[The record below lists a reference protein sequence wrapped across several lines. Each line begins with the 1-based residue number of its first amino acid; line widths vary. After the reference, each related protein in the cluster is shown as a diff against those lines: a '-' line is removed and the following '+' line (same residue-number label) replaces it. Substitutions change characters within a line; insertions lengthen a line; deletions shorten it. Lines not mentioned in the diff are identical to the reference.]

1 MLQCGWEELFANEG
15 VALIFRDFLT
25 AHHVFYMEARGLHVP
40 DLMPLHQEKTHAL
53 CTPPSVVGYPLRT
66 QSCILVSSD
75 RILHLGYLSPTGA

>member
-1 MLQCGWEELFANEG
+1 MWMGG
-15 VALIFRDFLT
+15 VICQRGGCADIQRFLT
-25 AHHVFYMEARGLHVP
+25 AHHIFYMEARGLHVP